1 MSRMMSQTLMT
12 SLIDDEEDANMQNAL
27 EEHAELL
34 RPKQRAHVGGYP
46 DKGDGCSSVIIR
58 AASDALGST
67 LTDMCGVVI
76 SEHFRAK
83 SCNLKN
89 LSPIKNLY

>member
-1 MSRMMSQTLMT
+1 MLEGTLIRVMV
-12 SLIDDEEDANMQNAL
+12 AL
-27 EEHAELL
+27 
-34 RPKQRAHVGGYP
+34 
-46 DKGDGCSSVIIR
+46 SVIIR